1 MIKIKRKT
9 KYENRYHPSMGR
21 LKGKVTT
28 IYKTLFG
35 IPFKVIHKYRET
47 YYGEVKDCIDC
58 KLHR

>member
-1 MIKIKRKT
+1 
-9 KYENRYHPSMGR
+9 MGR

-35 IPFKVIHKYRET
+35 IPFKVMHKYRET